1 MVSIGVSIP
10 LQWDQK
16 DRQNRELASKL
27 ALAERAKAE
36 HEEALRAHIGEVRTM
51 IAEWENGRDRLARY
65 ESEVVPLARERTKAA
80 LAAYQ
85 GGRANLSEL
94 LLARRNE
101 IEARMQAVQVESDIA
116 RLWGQLNFLF
126 PEGAGATHAGVPA
139 QASAERGKEP
149 R

>member
-1 MVSIGVSIP
+1 MISVGVSIP

-16 DRQNRELASKL
+16 NRQDREFAAKL
-27 ALAERAKAE
+27 ALAERARAE
-36 HEEALRAHIGEVRTM
+36 HEEALRAHVGEVRAM

-65 ESEVVPLARERTKAA
+65 ERDLVPLARERTKAA

-85 GGRANLSEL
+85 GGKANLSDL

-101 IEARMQAVQVESDIA
+101 IEIRMQAVQLESDIA
-116 RLWGQLNFLF
+116 RLWGQLNFLI
-126 PEGAGATHAGVPA
+126 PDGAGATHASGPA
-139 QASAERGKEP
+139 QPSANRGKEP